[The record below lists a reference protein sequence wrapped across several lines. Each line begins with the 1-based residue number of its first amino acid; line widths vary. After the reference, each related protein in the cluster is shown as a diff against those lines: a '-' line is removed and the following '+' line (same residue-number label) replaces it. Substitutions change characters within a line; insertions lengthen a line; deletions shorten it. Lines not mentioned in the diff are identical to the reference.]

1 MNWQQELLNQ
11 ATTAAK
17 AAAKPKGG
25 KVRPRDRDRGSISRA
40 IALGIPPRR
49 VLLAVRPTF
58 LADQAAG
65 RVSFLPLLSQAS
77 KVSKKVVPPPPAP
90 VSVKTVKTKK
100 GTVKLNAAALN
111 AANVPGADLLEE
123 LAARFI
129 LNCPEEELNNF
140 ERIMFLVE
148 QAHWYYEDFV
158 REEKPHLRGM
168 KLREFAEIMFNK
180 CASLRRYR
188 GKVDEIY
195 KKFTAYK
202 FSVPTG
208 GLIVL
213 NPKLDKCVMVKGY
226 KSGSSW
232 GFPKGKINKDE
243 PDMECAVREVLEE
256 VGVDFTGLTREE
268 DSIVINRVVDKESG
282 LKQRSRLFI
291 VPGIAEETHFATQTR
306 KEISKIAWHPVAS
319 LVKEEGKK
327 YFFVKPFVQ
336 PLLKWIKA
344 AKSDGRGG
352 ARAGGTTG
360 RARSPRARIR
370 SCRRRRGRAGGGRA
384 RVPLRYRGRGD
395 GEVPDLRQLRL
406 RPGACE
412 SSHGKGAVD
421 AKSFVEKHETVFDDT
436 APVDALSVRSKRPAL
451 LRSRLALAR
460 RPFRL
465 ARASRSTK
473 ESRVARRRGCIPPE
487 ARARCRRRTREG
499 TGGRRGPPPRRKRGR
514 GSLGKR
520 TRASAR
526 V

>member
-77 KVSKKVVPPPPAP
+77 KASKKVVPPPPAP

-168 KLREFAEIMFNK
+168 KLREFAELMFNK

-243 PDMECAVREVLEE
+243 PEMECAVREVLEE

-344 AKSDGRGG
+344 AKKRFAAGG
-352 ARAGGTTG
+352 AAGAGGYYG
-360 RARSPRARIR
+360 SGAIP
-370 SCRRRRGRAGGGRA
+370 AGA
-384 RVPLRYRGRGD
+384 HPLVP
-395 GEVPDLRQLRL
+395 PS
-406 RPGACE
+406 PGA
-412 SSHGKGAVD
+412 GVGA
-421 AKSFVEKHETVFDDT
+421 A
-436 APVDALSVRSKRPAL
+436 APVYLSDIEA
-451 LRSRLALAR
+451 AATAR
-460 RPFRL
+460 FPTFANFAFDRERVKAAMAK
-465 ARASRSTK
+465 AR
-473 ESRVARRRGCIPPE
+473 
-487 ARARCRRRTREG
+487 
-499 TGGRRGPPPRRKRGR
+499 
-514 GSLGKR
+514 
-520 TRASAR
+520 
-526 V
+526 